1 MNQNNIFINPQNSQL
16 LKPKEINAF
25 QQSNTITSDNKN
37 INQNQTVNF
46 PFKIMQKEKE
56 TNFLNNILLFNAEKE
71 NKNSDKNIPV
81 VKPKFITKTIPNE
94 EKKIKCTEEIH
105 NNSNPS
111 LNLTNSNSSAFQ
123 PKIIKDQKDF
133 IAKVNNKL
141 YNLIIDTKNEIF
153 KIQLHELRENIY
165 TLKYY
170 YENNFSLA
178 DLKALNKFFR
188 LFDNVTDMIKE
199 LEKWLN
205 KNKYSVI
212 EDVENKISKV
222 IIKVPIFQCF
232 ESIELTLLQNAYSK
246 ENIFELLCKRV
257 GNMQREYGKKIFNLE
272 EDNKYLMMS
281 ILYLMNTINPMNMNN
296 SLNQRENNRN
306 NMNINNNNNNKKNPY
321 NNQNNIDRVF
331 NYDNNINNMNNK
343 NLLLNKNIQIN
354 DNNNEDNNINQ
365 NVKIISNNN
374 KYKDNKEN
382 NINDE
387 DEVDISF
394 DTNSNIESNLY
405 DEKTE
410 KNQRLKLKRKRERKS
425 SNSSNKNNSDEEKN
439 IKNDDKNNN
448 KEIMDNDN
456 NNNSNN
462 MNYYTLAD
470 IKANKLNKIKGL
482 YDIIQSNEE
491 LYMIINKILFKY
503 YKFKKPNI
511 INYESRLHFCL
522 LNLFDSSIHGDSA
535 SEFHN
540 LCDYRYNTIT
550 LLETP
555 SGHRFGGYT
564 SECFESPKSYVDKKD
579 NLSFVFSLDKMKTYD
594 IIRGNY
600 AISCDKKYGP
610 YFRDDHICIVDN
622 FFSEESGT
630 CIKGKGFNTTKNY
643 ELNFGKKYFTVK
655 RLQVFQI
662 KIKTIK

>member
-306 NMNINNNNNNKKNPY
+306 NMNINNNNNKKNPY

-387 DEVDISF
+387 DEDEISF

>member
-25 QQSNTITSDNKN
+25 QQSNTITSDNKK

-81 VKPKFITKTIPNE
+81 VRPKFITKTIPNE

-306 NMNINNNNNNKKNPY
+306 NMNINNNNNKNPY

-387 DEVDISF
+387 DEDEISF

>member
-25 QQSNTITSDNKN
+25 QQSNTITSDNKK

-281 ILYLMNTINPMNMNN
+281 ILYLMNTINPMNMNK

-306 NMNINNNNNNKKNPY
+306 NMNINNNNNKNPY

-387 DEVDISF
+387 DEVEMSF

-405 DEKTE
+405 DERTE